1 LLIKIAARHLSF
13 SWSLLERFKCVPALL
28 SLVNM
33 KRRILIPGPVEIS
46 TEVSSALAK
55 QMVGHRTPDFS
66 AILEE
71 CWEGLRYVYQTKNEV
86 IILTGSGTVAMDAAV
101 ASTISEGDT
110 VICIGGGK
118 FGERFLKIVKAYGG
132 VPKEVKVQWG
142 KAVDMEDVKKA
153 VSESDAVAV
162 TLTHNETSTG
172 ILHDAAEIAR
182 IARENDMLFIMDAI
196 TSIGGDDVKTD
207 EWGVDICIAGSQKC
221 LGAPPG
227 LAFVAVSERAWQA
240 IEKNQ
245 KRRAYYQDL
254 ASYRK
259 SLKKSTTPFTPAVP
273 LIYGLKVALEEIK
286 NEGLENRIRRH
297 RALAKATREAVKA
310 MNLSLFADETHAS
323 NTVTAINLPDGL
335 NDHDIRGRLKDE
347 YGILLAGGQEE
358 VKGKIFRIGHM
369 GNVDLV
375 ELLGVLSALEMVL
388 KKGGHSFTL
397 GNGVKAAQES
407 LLDL

>member
-1 LLIKIAARHLSF
+1 
-13 SWSLLERFKCVPALL
+13 
-28 SLVNM
+28 M

-46 TEVSSALAK
+46 PEVSSALAK
-55 QMVGHRTPDFS
+55 QMMGHRTPEFS

-71 CWEGLRYVYQTKNEV
+71 CWEGLRDVYQTKNDV
-86 IILTGSGTVAMDAAV
+86 AIITGSGTAAMDAAV
-101 ASTISEGDT
+101 SSTISEGDE

-132 VPKEVKVQWG
+132 VPIEVTVRWG
-142 KAVDMEDVKKA
+142 KAVDVEDVKKA
-153 VSESDAVAV
+153 VSESDAVAI

-172 ILHDAAEIAR
+172 VLHDAAGVAR
-182 IARENDMLFIMDAI
+182 IARENDILFIMDAI

-227 LAFVAVSERAWQA
+227 LAFAAVSERAWQA
-240 IEKNQ
+240 IEENK

-273 LIYGLKVALEEIK
+273 LIYGLKVALDEIK
-286 NEGLENRIRRH
+286 NEGLENRIKRH
-297 RALAKATREAVKA
+297 RALAKATRGAVKA
-310 MNLSLFADETHAS
+310 MNLSLFADEVCAS
-323 NTVTAINLPDGL
+323 NTVTSINIPDGL
-335 NDHDIRGRLKDE
+335 SDRDIRGRLKDE
-347 YGILLAGGQEE
+347 YGILLAGGQED

-369 GNVDLV
+369 GNVDAV
-375 ELLGVLSALEMVL
+375 ELFGVLSALETVL
-388 KKGGHSFTL
+388 KRGGHSFML
-397 GNGVKAAQES
+397 GAGIKAALES
-407 LLDL
+407 LVDL